1 MADLWCYVL
10 SGTKGWKYNWSLS
23 PLLLVNHFQSLF
35 LLTLKTWALL
45 DKRSW
50 FPKRRTLSPEDKV
63 IEFHRTWLLPV
74 HLLVPIPETGILI
87 PVSWSKIRRS
97 YFDSG
102 SLYQASNLRSAEML
116 AKDERN
122 LTQLVEE
129 REMMIV
135 NKTLETPVAVG
146 KGTSSTD
153 PLAEIVAD
161 EHPKRDLVINWS

>member
-1 MADLWCYVL
+1 
-10 SGTKGWKYNWSLS
+10 
-23 PLLLVNHFQSLF
+23 
-35 LLTLKTWALL
+35 
-45 DKRSW
+45 
-50 FPKRRTLSPEDKV
+50 
-63 IEFHRTWLLPV
+63 
-74 HLLVPIPETGILI
+74 
-87 PVSWSKIRRS
+87 
-97 YFDSG
+97 
-102 SLYQASNLRSAEML
+102 ML